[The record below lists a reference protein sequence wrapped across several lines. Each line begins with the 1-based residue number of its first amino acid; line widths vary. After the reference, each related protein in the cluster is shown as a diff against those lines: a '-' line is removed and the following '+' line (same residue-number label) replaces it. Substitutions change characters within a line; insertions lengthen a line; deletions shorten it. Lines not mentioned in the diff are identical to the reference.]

1 MNEKSVVANLNSEIW
16 NELQKPPAKQSFA
29 SAFSTPACMLKG

>member
-16 NELQKPPAKQSFA
+16 IDIKTLAEIKNVTS
-29 SAFSTPACMLKG
+29 SAEFTGEIL